1 MVIGI
6 PHEKKGRFTV
16 SESYFTYK
24 TRPVVR
30 SGKTIYYGSMAQ
42 PYVVMMTVTAEAEEN
57 QVMTASEI
65 KCYLMKTDKSLNPM
79 EAITKTAVRPT
90 LYEALELAAAWL
102 KSTERSA

>member
-1 MVIGI
+1 M
-6 PHEKKGRFTV
+6 

-30 SGKTIYYGSMAQ
+30 NGKTIYYGSMAE
-42 PYVVMMTVTAEAEEN
+42 PYVVMMNVTAEEEQN
-57 QVMTASEI
+57 GVMTASAI

-79 EAITKTAVRPT
+79 EAITKTAERPT

-102 KSTERSA
+102 QRA

>member
-1 MVIGI
+1 M
-6 PHEKKGRFTV
+6 

-30 SGKTIYYGSMAQ
+30 SGRTIYYGSMAE
-42 PYVVMMTVTAEAEEN
+42 PYVVMMNVTAEDTVN
-57 QVMTASEI
+57 DLKTASEI
-65 KCYLMKTDKSLNPM
+65 KCYLMKTDKNLNPM

-102 KSTERSA
+102 KGTGRAS

>member
-1 MVIGI
+1 M
-6 PHEKKGRFTV
+6 

-30 SGKTIYYGSMAQ
+30 SGKTIYYGSMAAL
-42 PYVVMMTVTAEAEEN
+42 YVVMMNITAETEEN
-57 QVMTASEI
+57 QLRTASEI

-79 EAITKTAVRPT
+79 EAISKTAVRPT

-102 KSTERSA
+102 KSTERSAS